1 MYKCGCARDE
11 DDDTVWV
18 KVDPHPRG
26 RSGAAR
32 KEDHSQQ
39 HLTESAAKEKEATLN
54 DI

>member
-18 KVDPHPRG
+18 KVDPPPREIR
-26 RSGAAR
+26 RS
-32 KEDHSQQ
+32 KEGGPQQ